1 MTPNNIIDEKKKT
14 ELISKLKQGIITSQ
28 EAQQLKA
35 ALEKEKEEATRQG
48 NTALVIGIAILLGF
62 VIKYISED
70 KTVVDKILKFLFDK

>member
-1 MTPNNIIDEKKKT
+1 MTPNNTMDDKKKT
-14 ELISKLKQGIITSQ
+14 ELISKLKQGTITSQ

-35 ALEKEKEEATRQG
+35 VLEKEKEEATRQG

-70 KTVVDKILKFLFDK
+70 KTVDKILKFLFGK